1 MGGRRGK
8 LFGRNPTPRC
18 RVGELNKHLTEK
30 SVAFAKMPSIFPIFP
45 KFFPA
50 LKNSQLYR
58 KIVGCLNF
66 AHEGN
71 FSREKTSLNADVI
84 SNQKKANPRIP
95 YR

>member
-1 MGGRRGK
+1 MVK
-8 LFGRNPTPRC
+8 
-18 RVGELNKHLTEK
+18 EYIKHLTEK

-71 FSREKTSLNADVI
+71 FSREKTSLNADVRQ
-84 SNQKKANPRIP
+84 N
-95 YR
+95 YRVEKPP

>member
-1 MGGRRGK
+1 MSLLNCTLVTGK
-8 LFGRNPTPRC
+8 VYN
-18 RVGELNKHLTEK
+18 NNLTEK

-71 FSREKTSLNADVI
+71 FSREKTSLNCDVMLNFLGQN
-84 SNQKKANPRIP
+84 SGRGKK
-95 YR
+95 